1 MSYDINSQQVD
12 IENLFKQNEL
22 DLCSIKE
29 LYRKLKELEKKITQI
44 KYIDSKL
51 ADKLKKDY
59 ETLRRVIVDENVQVQ
74 LLDKINENKIQLQ
87 EGINEINLQLQNY
100 INEINTQLD
109 NNENELSIKNRK
121 IDYLFSATLWQFS
134 YDGGTHPSTPEQI
147 TSQLEKMK
155 YLGFD
160 GIVVIARLIINSE
173 NNLDF
178 DIPLSSILWYITE
191 TQRLNMNVRAIK
203 VHMSDNYFSTINN
216 IEEKY
221 TSKVMELANAVK
233 NYNIPYFVV
242 YNEAVNYLYNANSSS
257 IASINSLCNNLR
269 ILGFKVG
276 ISGLSFKKIYEL
288 QWLNDCQD
296 VMFPFAYTR
305 ISDKGK
311 HTTIADSLFA
321 YKEQLKKYSYYKEKI
336 NKPIIISET
345 GILPYWGAFANPVY
359 FDWNDNEPIDNSGEI
374 QKIFFY
380 GLFETVEFNDII
392 DECWVW
398 FPDNMTDGNALEN
411 CSKFIKRY
419 TQGVK

>member
-1 MSYDINSQQVD
+1 MPIDINKHEVD
-12 IENLFKQNEL
+12 IDTLFKQNEL

-29 LYRKLKELEKKITQI
+29 LYKKLKDLEKKISQI
-44 KYIDSKL
+44 KYINTNL

-59 ETLRRVIVDENVQVQ
+59 EELKRIILDENIQVK
-74 LLDKINENKIQLQ
+74 LTND
-87 EGINEINLQLQNY
+87 
-100 INEINTQLD
+100 INEINTQLVTF
-109 NNENELSIKNRK
+109 ENETSIKNRK
-121 IDYLFSATLWQFS
+121 IDYLFSATPWQLS
-134 YDGGTHPSTPEQI
+134 YDGGVHPSRPEQI
-147 TSQLEKMK
+147 TNQLEKMK

-160 GIVVIARLIINSE
+160 GIVVIATLVKND
-173 NNLDF
+173 NNIDF

-191 TQRLNMNVRAIK
+191 TKRLNMSVRAIK
-203 VHMSDNYFSTINN
+203 VHMKDEYFSTIGD
-216 IEEKY
+216 IEKKY
-221 TSKVMELANAVK
+221 KNKVMELANTTK
-233 NYNIPYFVV
+233 DYGIPYFVV
-242 YNEAVNYLYNANSSS
+242 YNEAVKYLYNAKSSS
-257 IASINSLCNNLR
+257 IQSITSLCDNIRN
-269 ILGFKVG
+269 LGFKVG
-276 ISGLSFKKIYEL
+276 ISGLNFKKICEL
-288 QWLNDCQD
+288 KWLNDCQD

-305 ISDKGK
+305 ISYKGK
-311 HTTIADSLFA
+311 NTTIADSLFA
-321 YKEQLKKYSYYKEKI
+321 YKEQLKEYTYYKEKI

>member
-1 MSYDINSQQVD
+1 MSIDINKHEVD
-12 IENLFKQNEL
+12 IDTLFKQNEL

-29 LYRKLKELEKKITQI
+29 LYKKLKDLEKKISQI
-44 KYIDSKL
+44 KYINTNL

-59 ETLRRVIVDENVQVQ
+59 EELKRIILDENIQVK
-74 LLDKINENKIQLQ
+74 LTND
-87 EGINEINLQLQNY
+87 
-100 INEINTQLD
+100 INEINTQLVTF
-109 NNENELSIKNRK
+109 ENETSIKNRK
-121 IDYLFSATLWQFS
+121 IDYLFSATPWQLS
-134 YDGGTHPSTPEQI
+134 YDGGVHPSRPEQI
-147 TSQLEKMK
+147 TNQLEKMK

-160 GIVVIARLIINSE
+160 GIVVIATLVKD
-173 NNLDF
+173 NNNNIDF

-191 TQRLNMNVRAIK
+191 TKRLNMSVRAIK
-203 VHMSDNYFSTINN
+203 VHMKDEYFSTIGD
-216 IEEKY
+216 IEKKY
-221 TSKVMELANAVK
+221 KNKVMELANTTK
-233 NYNIPYFVV
+233 DYGIPYFVV
-242 YNEAVNYLYNANSSS
+242 YNEAVKYLYNAKSSS
-257 IASINSLCNNLR
+257 IQSITSLCDNIRN
-269 ILGFKVG
+269 LGFKVG
-276 ISGLSFKKIYEL
+276 ISGLNFKKICEL
-288 QWLNDCQD
+288 KWLNDCQD

-305 ISDKGK
+305 ISYKGK
-311 HTTIADSLFA
+311 NTTIADSLFA
-321 YKEQLKKYSYYKEKI
+321 YKEQLKEYTYYKEKI